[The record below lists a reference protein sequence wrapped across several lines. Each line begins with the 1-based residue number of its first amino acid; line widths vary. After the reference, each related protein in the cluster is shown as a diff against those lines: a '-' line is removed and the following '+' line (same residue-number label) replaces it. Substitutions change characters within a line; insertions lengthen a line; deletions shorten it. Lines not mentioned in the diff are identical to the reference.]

1 MLPDFTIDDGTDGE
15 AVATLNVDDRPPAV
29 VHGSFTMLEALP
41 GSAQVDDLLAGQVL
55 QGVLL

>member
-1 MLPDFTIDDGTDGE
+1 MRH
-15 AVATLNVDDRPPAV
+15 VAMPAV